1 MAVKYVKDFEF
12 PSDFGFHKSNGNHA
26 GGPKG
31 MGAFQ
36 KTKAGPAVVTGNK
49 RGTGGGHL
57 TTGKVSKFATGG
69 GVKTGWDQKKG
80 IGKGGNEDRG
90 IGTGTKGEKFS
101 RISDTK
107 SPTGSRHESGPKS
120 GEAPR
125 DDKRASFSKGMDG
138 GYKKGGAVKKASTPQ
153 RYAKGGAGDSLH
165 DSGCK
170 CSYCGGGPAYKE
182 GGAIRVAAGK
192 VKDGSKTPWNKD
204 DGVSPGSFKRTPM
217 GEKVTNKKAAYDK
230 FSAEGRNT
238 DPATEQKGS
247 VQRMSEFS
255 DFKKGGKVHK
265 KAKGGHA
272 TTPQRYAKGGQ
283 VTTQDRYEGYDD
295 GPNGDITE
303 DRRGT
308 EKQVSGDGMAFKK
321 GGSAHRVNNLGRYA
335 HPAKKGGHAAGGDI
349 KVPGT
354 TTERP
359 SGKAGSKLVNREPG
373 GQNAHYESAAGTP
386 GVEEPGQDN
395 YEMESGEAYSMGGLS
410 RGSNPKKMAAIHA
423 KQDHKAMGQLAGVVG
438 ALSQGP
444 KQPAAPGMGP
454 APPGM
459 APQMGAPPGMAGG
472 APRMPPMAGGPPM
485 AAEGGST
492 MHIVHHHINH
502 N

>member
-1 MAVKYVKDFEF
+1 
-12 PSDFGFHKSNGNHA
+12 
-26 GGPKG
+26 
-31 MGAFQ
+31 
-36 KTKAGPAVVTGNK
+36 VVTGNK
-49 RGTGGGHL
+49 HGTGGGKLQH
-57 TTGKVSKFATGG
+57 GSVSKFSRGG
-69 GVKTGWDQKKG
+69 TVDGWDNHKG

-120 GEAPR
+120 GEAPTN
-125 DDKRASFSKGMDG
+125 DKRVSFSKGMDG
-138 GYKKGGAVKKASTPQ
+138 GYKKGGAVKKATTPQ

-170 CSYCGGGPAYKE
+170 CSYCGGGKAYKE
-182 GGAIRVAAGK
+182 GGAIKVAAGK

-204 DGVSPGSFKRTPM
+204 DGVSPGSFKRTPP

-230 FSAEGRNT
+230 FDAEGRNT
-238 DPATEQKGS
+238 EPATKQGGNVE
-247 VQRMSEFS
+247 RMSEFS
-255 DFKKGGKVHK
+255 DFKKGGHAK
-265 KAKGGHA
+265 KKHH
-272 TTPQRYAKGGQ
+272 YAKGGAVKGQ
-283 VTTQDRYEGYDD
+283 VKTQDRYEGYDD

-308 EKQVSGDGMAFKK
+308 EKQVAGDGMAYKK
-321 GGSAHRVNNLGRYA
+321 GGSAHRVSNLGKYA

-354 TTERP
+354 RTEVA
-359 SGKAGSKLVNREPG
+359 SGKAGSSKVNVEPG

-386 GVEEPGQDN
+386 GVKFPGEDN
-395 YEMESGEAYSMGGLS
+395 YEMKSGEAYSMGGLS
-410 RGSNPKKMAAIHA
+410 RGTSGKKNAAMHA
-423 KQDHKAMGQLAGVVG
+423 KMDHKAMGQLAGVVG
-438 ALSQGP
+438 ALSQQAP
-444 KQPAAPGMGP
+444 HQPAAPGMGP

-472 APRMPPMAGGPPM
+472 PRAAPPMAGGPPM